1 MNNRKH
7 TLKRVFA
14 CAVVVFMAI
23 TATIMSGVVGIELP
37 EWSEVFVTKASAET
51 EGNLQYSVYNGKATI
66 TDYTPPNDGDLVIP
80 DTLGGYPVT
89 RIGNGAFVRCAGL
102 TSVTIPDSVTSI
114 GVGEFYG
121 CTGLTSVTIGNSV
134 TSIGWAAFS
143 DFTGLTSITIPDSV
157 TSIGSDAF
165 DGTAWYNEQSDG
177 DVYVGKFY
185 YKYKGTMPKKTS
197 IVIKDGTKGIAVAA
211 LNDCTGLT
219 SITIP
224 NSVTSIGGSAFENC
238 TRLTQINWNAES
250 VSDFSD
256 DSNVF
261 NDAGTAGDGFDV
273 VFGDNVKSIPAYAF
287 YYCTGLTS
295 IIIPDSVTSI
305 DSCAFSGCY
314 DLTSVTIGSVL
325 KYIRN
330 IFSGCNKIAT
340 LKGADSVERIVG
352 GALDDTVWYEDQPFG
367 DVYIGKVYY
376 KYKGT
381 MPDQTDIILKKGTKG
396 ITDGAF
402 ENSSGIN
409 TLTIPASVTNIGS
422 NVFVNKQ
429 HYGCKHVRINTLKI
443 EDLTAWCKIDF
454 SGYYANPLGA
464 PER

>member
-114 GVGEFYG
+114 GYKAFYG

-143 DFTGLTSITIPDSV
+143 DCTGLTSITIPDSV

-197 IVIKDGTKGIAVAA
+197 IVIKDGTRVLQLLHLMIV
-211 LNDCTGLT
+211 
-219 SITIP
+219 
-224 NSVTSIGGSAFENC
+224 
-238 TRLTQINWNAES
+238 
-250 VSDFSD
+250 
-256 DSNVF
+256 
-261 NDAGTAGDGFDV
+261 
-273 VFGDNVKSIPAYAF
+273 PA
-287 YYCTGLTS
+287 
-295 IIIPDSVTSI
+295 
-305 DSCAFSGCY
+305 
-314 DLTSVTIGSVL
+314 
-325 KYIRN
+325 
-330 IFSGCNKIAT
+330 
-340 LKGADSVERIVG
+340 
-352 GALDDTVWYEDQPFG
+352 
-367 DVYIGKVYY
+367 
-376 KYKGT
+376 
-381 MPDQTDIILKKGTKG
+381 
-396 ITDGAF
+396 
-402 ENSSGIN
+402 
-409 TLTIPASVTNIGS
+409 
-422 NVFVNKQ
+422 
-429 HYGCKHVRINTLKI
+429 
-443 EDLTAWCKIDF
+443 
-454 SGYYANPLGA
+454 
-464 PER
+464 

>member
-37 EWSEVFVTKASAET
+37 EWSEVFVTKESAET

-121 CTGLTSVTIGNSV
+121 CTGLTSVTIGNSITSIDIEAFEGCTGLTSITIPDSV

-143 DFTGLTSITIPDSV
+143 DCTGLTSITIPDSV

-185 YKYKGTMPKKTS
+185 YKYKRQ
-197 IVIKDGTKGIAVAA
+197 
-211 LNDCTGLT
+211 
-219 SITIP
+219 
-224 NSVTSIGGSAFENC
+224 GS
-238 TRLTQINWNAES
+238 
-250 VSDFSD
+250 
-256 DSNVF
+256 
-261 NDAGTAGDGFDV
+261 
-273 VFGDNVKSIPAYAF
+273 
-287 YYCTGLTS
+287 
-295 IIIPDSVTSI
+295 
-305 DSCAFSGCY
+305 
-314 DLTSVTIGSVL
+314 
-325 KYIRN
+325 
-330 IFSGCNKIAT
+330 
-340 LKGADSVERIVG
+340 
-352 GALDDTVWYEDQPFG
+352 
-367 DVYIGKVYY
+367 
-376 KYKGT
+376 
-381 MPDQTDIILKKGTKG
+381 
-396 ITDGAF
+396 
-402 ENSSGIN
+402 
-409 TLTIPASVTNIGS
+409 
-422 NVFVNKQ
+422 
-429 HYGCKHVRINTLKI
+429 
-443 EDLTAWCKIDF
+443 
-454 SGYYANPLGA
+454 
-464 PER
+464 